1 MNNKR
6 NLKIV
11 EYFIKIKIN
20 RVILRNKSNIFY
32 LIVIESSHLKKELL
46 LISMMRKIIVKEEI
60 KITYN
65 IYKAKILILL

>member
-65 IYKAKILILL
+65 IYKVKILILL